1 MPLTLWAS
9 TAAVPG
15 GMLIPSLVMGG
26 LVGRASGLLLQLLAQ
41 ATGDGGFFEDCRKTT
56 ECITPGVYAMVY

>member
-1 MPLTLWAS
+1 
-9 TAAVPG
+9 
-15 GMLIPSLVMGG
+15 MLIPSLVMGG